1 MQRALEQ
8 SGSVEIVHGT
18 AEKRLLEVGGGLGA
32 PLRYPSPV
40 PQAVRSASRSRLAGR
55 RRIRHI
61 LRPVKFGVFDHIEPV
76 PGLRLDQIY
85 RERLLQIEHLDAAG
99 FYAYHLAEHHTPAI
113 HSLAPSQNVFLGAV
127 AQRTRRLR
135 FGPCVYVLPLHH
147 PLRLIEEI
155 SMLDHLS
162 DGRLEIG
169 VGRGGVMEAYFWGQ
183 EADPETNYARYLET
197 LAIIR
202 EGLSHDELT
211 YAGRFHSFDQLP
223 MYLRPL
229 QKPYPPLWYMRNPVT
244 AAMEGMHTIIVGS
257 LDGLAVAVPRY
268 RAAWEEHQGAGAL
281 TAQGEAPMIGLVVHL
296 VVADTDDE
304 AISAAAPAWE
314 KYRWNL
320 AAPRRLEAEKRNLTQ
335 FMSTR
340 DGSFG
345 FVGDRPAGLPVREL
359 RRDIDAELERF
370 DQQARRPHPNRLGG
384 VALAGSPAAVRDYLD
399 EYLATGANYF
409 VCSFQ
414 WGDLSHEQAMRS
426 IELFTAEVMPRYG
439 PSG

>member
-1 MQRALEQ
+1 M
-8 SGSVEIVHGT
+8 SV
-18 AEKRLLEVGGGLGA
+18 GL
-32 PLRYPSPV
+32 R
-40 PQAVRSASRSRLAGR
+40 
-55 RRIRHI
+55 
-61 LRPVKFGVFDHIEPV
+61 FGVFDHIEPV
-76 PGLRLDQIY
+76 PALRLDRIY
-85 RERLLQIEHLDAAG
+85 RERLLQIERLDAAG

-113 HSLAPSQNVFLGAV
+113 HSLAPSQNVFLASV

-162 DGRLEIG
+162 EGRLEIG

-183 EADPETNYARYLET
+183 EADSETNYARYQET

-202 EGLSHDELT
+202 EGLSQETLT
-211 YAGRFHSFDQLP
+211 YGGHFHSFDALP

-229 QKPYPPLWYMRNPVT
+229 QQPYPPLWYMRNPVT

-257 LDGLAVAVPRY
+257 IDGLGVAVPRY
-268 RAAWEEHQGAGAL
+268 RAAWEEHQGKG
-281 TAQGEAPMIGLVVHL
+281 TKTIQGQEPMIGLVVHL
-296 VVADTDDE
+296 VVAETDEE
-304 AISAAAPAWE
+304 ALAIARPAWE

-335 FMSTR
+335 FMSTK

-345 FVGDRPAGLPVREL
+345 FVGDRPVGLPTREL

-370 DQQARRPHPNRLGG
+370 DQVKKGSHPNRLGG
-384 VALAGSPAAVRDYLD
+384 VALAGTPAAVREYMD
-399 EYLATGANYF
+399 EYLETGANYF

-414 WGDLSHEQAMRS
+414 WGDIQHEAAMRS
-426 IELFTAEVMPRYG
+426 IELFATEIMPAYAIR
-439 PSG
+439 